1 MSNFDPSTVAVYGL
15 VAVLP
20 VAGVWL
26 VKTLNQKDPVPAV
39 IGSGGWVDSL
49 KAARYFEEQPMEVV
63 QKGYDEYKDG
73 VFRIPRRWR
82 WDYVVTGPQRI
93 KEVSGAPSEV
103 LSFNDGSGEVR
114 LRWSVFMRHC
124 AEPAA
129 DDPSQIHHGSR
140 PLEQRVP
147 CPSRSDE
154 SDAQLGKVFPEVRD
168 EIECAIDEVFA
179 LQDDEWKLVPV
190 MSSLMKVV
198 ARTSNRLFVGLP
210 LCRNDNYLDLNV
222 INTIETVTRG
232 QKLSAW
238 PEFLKPLAAPFIVTR
253 MKRLREMLAFVG
265 PMIEER
271 IAKEDELGPNYEG
284 KPNDLISWLL
294 ELAGPDGRHPEP
306 IAARILSLNM
316 AAIHTTSMA
325 LAHALFDVT
334 SREGYLEPMREEAEN
349 VIRAEGWTKSALN
362 SMHKMDS
369 FIRETQRMQG
379 NGPVTMA
386 RKVIHPDGFT
396 FSDGVKVP
404 YGSFVYVSGKPVHY
418 DPSENSRG
426 SRSVQRVRYSDLRE
440 AKADNHTVE
449 AGIFNSHM
457 VSTSMEHLS
466 FGHGKHSCPGR
477 FFAATEIKA
486 MLAHILINYDIK
498 AAVPGVR
505 PPNDEHGMMSSPNGT
520 AGILIR
526 KRQL

>member
-103 LSFNDGSGEVR
+103 LSFNDGSGETIQAKYTMGADLLNNAYHALAVR
-114 LRWSVFMRHC
+114 TSLTRN
-124 AEPAA
+124 
-129 DDPSQIHHGSR
+129 
-140 PLEQRVP
+140 
-147 CPSRSDE
+147 
-154 SDAQLGKVFPEVRD
+154 LGKVFPEVRD

-418 DPSENSRG
+418 DPKIHEDPEVFKG
-426 SRSVQRVRYSDLRE
+426 FRYSDLRE